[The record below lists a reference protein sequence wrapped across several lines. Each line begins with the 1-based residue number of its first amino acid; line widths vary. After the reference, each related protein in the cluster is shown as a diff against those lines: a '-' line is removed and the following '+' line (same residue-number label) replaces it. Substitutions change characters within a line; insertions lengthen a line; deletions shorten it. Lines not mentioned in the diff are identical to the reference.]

1 MTAKNIWLAENVL
14 EILTE
19 QRYGAREALAEA
31 GAIRRAAAACYVAES
46 APQLP
51 ARRVCHPA
59 PCTRGRFGSSTCSA
73 SSSGSALMGFSVR
86 NTPAFP

>member
-19 QRYGAREALAEA
+19 QRYGAWEALAES
-31 GAIRRAAAACYVAES
+31 GAIRRAAAVAES

-51 ARRVCHPA
+51 TRRVCHPA
-59 PCTRGRFGSSTCSA
+59 PCTRGRFGSSTCST
-73 SSSGSALMGFSVR
+73 SSSGTALMGFSVQ

>member
-31 GAIRRAAAACYVAES
+31 GAVRRVAAGRYAGER
-46 APQLP
+46 APRLA
-51 ARRVCHPA
+51 ARRVCRPA
-59 PCTRGRFGSSTCSA
+59 PCTRGRVGSSTCST
-73 SSSGSALMGFSVR
+73 SPGGSALMGFPAQK
-86 NTPAFP
+86 TPAFP

>member
-19 QRYGAREALAEA
+19 QRYGAREAVAEA
-31 GAIRRAAAACYVAES
+31 GAIRRAAAVAES

-59 PCTRGRFGSSTCSA
+59 PVHERQVWEQHLQHQLKWECVDGVF
-73 SSSGSALMGFSVR
+73 
-86 NTPAFP
+86 